1 MQPNVH
7 RSTVYNSQDVEAT
20 YLSTDRE
27 MDKED
32 AVCIY
37 VYIPHTHTHTHIHT
51 HTMEHYSAIKSMK
64 YCHLQQYGWTQRLI
78 LSEISQRRRNII

>member
-7 RSTVYNSQDVEAT
+7 SSTVYNSQDVEAT

-37 VYIPHTHTHTHIHT
+37 VYIPHTHIYTHIQWNT
-51 HTMEHYSAIKSMK
+51 
-64 YCHLQQYGWTQRLI
+64 TQPLKA
-78 LSEISQRRRNII
+78 